1 MVRFRVRME
10 AMRFRQADIPKEALF
25 RQESVRVVWADIVD
39 DLPLSDFF
47 REHLDSLIS
56 ESD

>member
-1 MVRFRVRME
+1 ME